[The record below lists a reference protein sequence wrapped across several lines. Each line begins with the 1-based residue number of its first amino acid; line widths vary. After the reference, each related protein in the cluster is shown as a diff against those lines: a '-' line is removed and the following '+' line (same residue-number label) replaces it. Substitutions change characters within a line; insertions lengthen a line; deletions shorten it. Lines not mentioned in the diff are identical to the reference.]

1 MQSLNFVIQATKNR
15 LDARFIQA
23 KNTMGCSA
31 HFSHSGSCFYLFIYF
46 FKSKSTS
53 SMTSQH
59 LQDVEL
65 QEKGEEMMKTIMEN

>member
-1 MQSLNFVIQATKNR
+1 
-15 LDARFIQA
+15 
-23 KNTMGCSA
+23 MGCSA
-31 HFSHSGSCFYLFIYF
+31 HFPHSGSCFYLFIYF

-65 QEKGEEMMKTIMEN
+65 QEKGEENDENHNGKLIRKTERINSTLFQEKNY